1 MNLLLYTLT
10 FLFGLILGSF
20 FNVVG
25 LRVPNKE
32 SIVRPGS
39 HCAVCDRLLTAF
51 ELIPVLSY
59 LFQKGKCRG
68 CGTRISPL
76 YPAVE
81 LLTAVLF
88 TVATIFIG
96 WSKELFVAWAFIS
109 LLMIVF
115 VSDIKYM
122 IIPDKVLFFFL
133 PLFIVLRL
141 IIPLD
146 PWWDMI
152 VGGAVGFGLLFFIA
166 VLSKGGMGG
175 GDIKLMGT
183 LGIVLGW
190 KATLLTFFISTVL
203 GSLIGVVGLFLGKVK
218 RGVPFPFGPF
228 IVFGAITAYFFY
240 ETILSWYIDLMT

>member
-39 HCAVCDRLLTAF
+39 RCTVCDRPLTAF

-68 CGTRISPL
+68 CGTNISPL

-81 LLTAVLF
+81 LLTALLF
-88 TVATIFIG
+88 ALAPFLIG
-96 WSKELFVAWAFIS
+96 WTKECIAAWAFIS

-146 PWWDMI
+146 PWWDMF
-152 VGGAVGFGLLFFIA
+152 VGGVAGFGLLFIIA
-166 VLSKGGMGG
+166 ILSKGGMGG
-175 GDIKLMGT
+175 GDIKLMGV
-183 LGIVLGW
+183 LGIALGW
-190 KATLLTFFISTVL
+190 KVTLLTFFLSTVY
-203 GSLIGVVGLFLGKVK
+203 GAVIGVVGLILGKVK

>member
-68 CGTRISPL
+68 CGTRISLL

-190 KATLLTFFISTVL
+190 KATLLTFFLSTVL

-228 IVFGAITAYFFY
+228 IVFGTITAYFFY